1 MQGHLYTQDANENS
15 NDGGDEASFSIGSGV
30 ASWSNS
36 NKRTA
41 ERKVRLLRCFTNSIP
56 WVYVGHSG
64 SVCISSTCGGYYKNK
79 IFRTASWQG
88 KRNQVQFTY
97 LVFIQSYELFHPGSS
112 AATGTVPKWTNSK
125 WQGQDLV
132 RLHRFCPLIT
142 MVGFRSLPSR
152 PSWWTSW
159 IYQPPELRRILPMIS
174 CDVTLC
180 CHFFATKKCAKYE
193 IHK

>member
-1 MQGHLYTQDANENS
+1 MAFVITSYIFPHEVRERTRVLKMTEHVDNRHLMQGHHYTLDANENS

-79 IFRTASWQG
+79 IFRT
-88 KRNQVQFTY
+88 TY
-97 LVFIQSYELFHPGSS
+97 DRGH
-112 AATGTVPKWTNSK
+112 
-125 WQGQDLV
+125 
-132 RLHRFCPLIT
+132 
-142 MVGFRSLPSR
+142 
-152 PSWWTSW
+152 
-159 IYQPPELRRILPMIS
+159 
-174 CDVTLC
+174 
-180 CHFFATKKCAKYE
+180 
-193 IHK
+193 